1 MPKDGN
7 LRMLGAC
14 DGYAHALIRVRQEI
28 APIDGQYSPGIH
40 PRHVRKLAD
49 KQRRLRPLRE
59 LEKWL
64 TEQHAETQKAYRSTC
79 K

>member
-1 MPKDGN
+1 MSKDGD

-14 DGYAHALIRVRQEI
+14 DGFAHALIRVRQEI
-28 APIDGQYSPGIH
+28 APIDGQYSPRID

-64 TEQHAETQKAYRSTC
+64 VEQHAATQKAYRATC
-79 K
+79 Q